1 MQKSENIVRY
11 TAEEL
16 RQKRERGETQ
26 TDWARVDAMTE
37 EELEAAIASDPDEAG
52 WEYDWDNII
61 IGFPKPKRQL
71 TVSLDGDIIE
81 WFKATGKGYQTRM
94 NAVLRSY
101 VEAQKR
107 QELERQKAARASEP
121 LTGE

>member
-16 RQKRERGETQ
+16 RRKRERGESQ

-37 EELEAAIASDPDEAG
+37 EDLEAAIASDPDEAG
-52 WEYDWDNII
+52 WVYDWDNVI
-61 IGFPKPKRQL
+61 IGIPGPKRQV
-71 TVSLDGDIIE
+71 TVRLDGDIIE
-81 WFKATGKGYQTRM
+81 WFKDTGKGYQTRM

-101 VEAQKR
+101 VEAEKR
-107 QELERQKAARASEP
+107 KDLARRKRERASGP